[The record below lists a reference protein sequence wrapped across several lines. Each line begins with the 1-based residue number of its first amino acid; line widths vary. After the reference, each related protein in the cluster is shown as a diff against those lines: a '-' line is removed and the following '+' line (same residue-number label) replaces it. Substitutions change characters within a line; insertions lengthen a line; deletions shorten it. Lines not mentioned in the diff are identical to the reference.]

1 MKIKKIPMRTCVI
14 TREKC
19 EKKDLIRVVRTPEQ
33 EVKVDETGKMNGKGA
48 YLKKDKEVIKKAK
61 QNKIL
66 EKISSQED
74 KQKKLLVEFKKLENK
89 FNKASLIR
97 NEVGQMGRAISKY
110 MLSGI
115 SNIASVNFSCHLVLS
130 LLKLTS
136 FITSESLFSNFTF
149 LCFI

>member
-1 MKIKKIPMRTCVI
+1 MRTCVI

-66 EKISSQED
+66 EKILEVKVED
-74 KQKKLLVEFKKLENK
+74 NIYDELINLVK
-89 FNKASLIR
+89 
-97 NEVGQMGRAISKY
+97 
-110 MLSGI
+110 
-115 SNIASVNFSCHLVLS
+115 
-130 LLKLTS
+130 
-136 FITSESLFSNFTF
+136 
-149 LCFI
+149 